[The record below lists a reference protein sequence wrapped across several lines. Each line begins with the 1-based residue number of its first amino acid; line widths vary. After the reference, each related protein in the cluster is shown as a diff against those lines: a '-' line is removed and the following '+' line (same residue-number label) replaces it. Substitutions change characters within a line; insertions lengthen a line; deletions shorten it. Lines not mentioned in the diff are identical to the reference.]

1 MKNME
6 ELKKTVLSLWRTDW
20 SEFWPNRKKY
30 SGDDRPMKTDNLHFP
45 SFGKK
50 AVEFLIS
57 ERKIKAIGIDTA
69 STDYGPS
76 EMFQVHR
83 VSAKANVIGFRKFK
97 KI

>member
-1 MKNME
+1 
-6 ELKKTVLSLWRTDW
+6 
-20 SEFWPNRKKY
+20 
-30 SGDDRPMKTDNLHFP
+30 MKTDNLHFP

-57 ERKIKAIGIDTA
+57 KRKIKAIGIDTA

-83 VSAKANVIGFRKFK
+83 VSAKANVIGLEKFK
-97 KI
+97 KSEKTSSKRIDYYCTSY